1 MTDRG
6 SAAPLSGRLHGLD
19 ALRAGALLLG
29 IVFHGLLPYVAGFRW
44 IIADRSTSPIAS
56 VVVAW
61 AHLFRMPL
69 FLLLAGFFARM
80 SLARKGT
87 WGFARERLKRIGLP
101 LLVFWPI
108 AVVPVVAIAIVYGW
122 LHSIPNPQPT
132 PDDPLLLIS
141 PGHLWFLWQL
151 LGLYAVLLLVRA
163 LVTRLDRSRRR
174 DRVGSW
180 LGDLLATPA
189 GVLLASLPHLAAI
202 ALQGWR
208 SFAIEGPATIRPELA
223 AYLAF
228 GGAFLIGWLLYG
240 RPERLQRIARGW
252 LGYSL
257 AAGIWTVTWFVMAG
271 PNLPGRR
278 LPMPD
283 LLTGLYGAVGV
294 YLWVYASL
302 ALAIRFLSG
311 ENSVLRYLAD
321 SSYWLYLLHLGLIGA
336 LGLLVAD
343 LPWPWWI
350 KITITF
356 TGTVA
361 LLLGSYE
368 LLVRHTWVGRWLNG
382 RSFPRRRHGVES
394 G

>member
-87 WGFARERLKRIGLP
+87 WGFARDRLKRIGLP

-122 LHSIPNPQPT
+122 LHSIPNPQPA

-240 RPERLQRIARGW
+240 R
-252 LGYSL
+252 
-257 AAGIWTVTWFVMAG
+257 
-271 PNLPGRR
+271 
-278 LPMPD
+278 PD